1 MKRFWKARRLDT
13 LSLPVARCVVSRRIL
28 SGKNALSQIA
38 DFRSDTVTQPTG
50 SMRRA
55 MAAAE
60 VGDDVFEDDPTVRR
74 LEERTAELLGKEAS
88 LFVPSGVMG
97 NLIAL
102 MVHTSRGDEVLL
114 EENAHSFHFETGG
127 GAALA
132 GVQTRP
138 IPSDRGIPSLVALE
152 EAVRPENIHF
162 PRTRLVVYEN
172 TNNMSGGTIVP
183 LQVMTEIHRVAAQRG
198 MRVHLDGARLW
209 HAHVATGEPLASFA
223 READSVMCCLSKAL
237 SAPVG
242 SMLTGDADFIA
253 SARRVR
259 KQLGGGMR
267 QVGVLAAAGLVA
279 LDEHIPLLAD
289 DHRRARRLAEGLA
302 ELPSVMLDP
311 SRVLTNIVIFRLA
324 GPSPPYGEL
333 AAFLAERG
341 VWVTNLWGRGIRFV
355 THRMIDDDGVEL
367 ALSAMMDAHHAG
379 LLG

>member
-1 MKRFWKARRLDT
+1 MSK
-13 LSLPVARCVVSRRIL
+13 
-28 SGKNALSQIA
+28 IA

-60 VGDDVFEDDPTVRR
+60 VGDDVFEDDPTVRA
-74 LEERTAELLGKEAS
+74 LEERVAGLLGKEAS

-102 MVHTSRGDEVLL
+102 MVHASRGDEVLL

-127 GAALA
+127 AAAIA

-138 IPSDRGIPSLVALE
+138 VPSDRGIPSLVALE

-162 PRTRLVVYEN
+162 PRTRLIVYEN

-183 LQVMTEIHRVAAQRG
+183 VAVMTEIKRVATQHG

-209 HAHVATGEPLASFA
+209 HAHIATGEPLEAFG

-242 SMLTGDADFIA
+242 SMLSGDATFIVE
-253 SARRVR
+253 ARRAR

-279 LDEHIPLLAD
+279 LDEQLPALAG
-289 DHRRARRLAEGLA
+289 DHRRARRLAEGIA
-302 ELPSVMLDP
+302 ELPSVILDP

-324 GPSPPYGEL
+324 GPAPRYDDVN
-333 AAFLAERG
+333 AFLHERG

-355 THRMIDDDGVEL
+355 THRMIDDDDIERAL
-367 ALSAMMDAHHAG
+367 AVMMDAHHEG